1 MRILI
6 FILIFCYWHVDA
18 AQAAESTE
26 NYTIYLLRHAEKQA
40 DGSKDPA
47 LTDTGKTRSKKMAK
61 WLQDKNVTDVWS
73 SDYIRTRDTAGPLIT
88 ELGLQLHIYDP
99 SDLEDLAM
107 QLTKRRHNAVVV
119 GHSNTTP
126 ELARLLCDCEVSD
139 MEETEYD
146 RLIVVSVANGKTAI
160 ETLKQN

>member
-1 MRILI
+1 M
-6 FILIFCYWHVDA
+6 FILIFCYWPVDVAFA
-18 AQAAESTE
+18 ADSKE
-26 NYTIYLLRHAEKQA
+26 NYTVYLLRHAEKQA

-47 LTDTGKTRSKKMAK
+47 LTDTGKTRAKKMAK
-61 WLQDKNVTDVWS
+61 WLQDKSVTDVWS

-88 ELGLQLHIYDP
+88 ELDLQLHIYDP

-107 QLTKRRHNAVVV
+107 QLTQRRHNAVVV

-146 RLIVVSVANGKTAI
+146 RLIVLSVANGKAAI